1 MSIGKNEYG
10 VIEYRPSPTMKR
22 KIIMAAAEDPHSR
35 IPTTKVAKLIRAALK
50 EEFPTAK
57 FSVRS
62 HSYSMGSSI
71 TIYWTDGP
79 VDEYATGPLYTD
91 HGVKE
96 VRPIARYF
104 SGATFDGMDD
114 SKHYHDTVVGNASVA
129 FGVDFV
135 FTKRELSGEATAR
148 AELEFRRENKTLIES
163 LEFLGKLHTD
173 NWNTWILPPTKDTH
187 VYDGSYDM
195 AVRAAGLRM
204 AFGPDFDRSEFS
216 LTMEESL
223 TAK

>member
-1 MSIGKNEYG
+1 MSIVKNEYG

-22 KIIMAAAEDPHSR
+22 KIIMAAAEDPDSR
-35 IPTTKVAKLIRAALK
+35 IATTTVAKLIRAALK

-62 HSYSMGSSI
+62 HSYSMGSEI

-79 VDEYATGPLYTD
+79 VDEYATGAGGLD

-96 VRPIARYF
+96 VRPIARF
-104 SGATFDGMDD
+104 FAGATFDGMDD

-135 FTKRELSGEATAR
+135 FTDRTLSGEATAR
-148 AELEFRRENKTLIES
+148 AELEFRRENRPLIAEVGGEV
-163 LEFLGKLHTD
+163 LD
-173 NWNTWILPPTKDTH
+173 NWHTWTLPPVKDTLL
-187 VYDGSYDM
+187 YEGSYDM
-195 AVRAAGLRM
+195 AVRAAGFRM
-204 AFGPDFDRSEFS
+204 AFGPGFDRSGFS
-216 LTMEESL
+216 LTLEAEVV
-223 TAK
+223 

>member
-1 MSIGKNEYG
+1 MSIVKNECG

-35 IPTTKVAKLIRAALK
+35 IKTTKVAKLIRAALK

-79 VDEYATGPLYTD
+79 VSEYATGPLHAD

-96 VRPIARYF
+96 VKPIARF
-104 SGATFDGMDD
+104 FAGATFDGMDD
-114 SKHYHDTVVGNASVA
+114 SMHYHDTVVGRATVR

-135 FTKRELSGEATAR
+135 FTNRDLSGEATAR
-148 AELEFRRENKTLIES
+148 AELEFRRENKALIE
-163 LEFLGKLHTD
+163 ELGTGIHSD
-173 NWNTWILPPTKDTH
+173 NWNTWVLPPVKDTLL
-187 VYDGSYDM
+187 YEGSYTM

-204 AFGPDFDRSEFS
+204 AFGPHFDRSEFS

-223 TAK
+223 TTE

>member
-22 KIIMAAAEDPHSR
+22 KIIMAAAEDPDNR
-35 IPTTKVAKLIRAALK
+35 IPTTAVAKLIRAALK
-50 EEFPTAK
+50 EEFPTTK

-62 HSYSMGSSI
+62 KSYTGGSSI

-104 SGATFDGMDD
+104 AGATFDGRDD
-114 SKHYHDTVVGNASVA
+114 SMHYHETPVGMATVR
-129 FGVDFV
+129 FGANFV
-135 FTKRELSGEATAR
+135 FTDRTLSGEATAR
-148 AELEFRRENKTLIES
+148 AELEFRRENKPLIE
-163 LEFLGKLHTD
+163 ELGTGIHSD
-173 NWNTWILPPTKDTH
+173 NWNTWVLPPTKDTIR
-187 VYDGSYDM
+187 YEGSYTM
-195 AVRAAGLRM
+195 AVRAAGLRR
-204 AFGPDFDRSEFS
+204 AFGPGFDRSEFS
-216 LTMEESL
+216 LTLEKEL
-223 TAK
+223 A

>member
-1 MSIGKNEYG
+1 MSIEKNEYG

-22 KIIMAAAEDPHSR
+22 KIIMAAAEDPDNHR
-35 IPTTKVAKLIRAALK
+35 IPTTAVAKLIRAALK
-50 EEFPTAK
+50 EEFPTTK

-79 VDEYATGPLYTD
+79 VDEYATGPLHTD

-104 SGATFDGMDD
+104 AGATFDGRDD
-114 SKHYHDTVVGNASVA
+114 SKHYHATAVGIATVR

-135 FTKRELSGEATAR
+135 FTDRTLSGEATAR
-148 AELEFRRENKTLIES
+148 AELEFRRENKALIEA
-163 LEFLGKLHTD
+163 LGTGIHSD
-173 NWNTWILPPTKDTH
+173 NWNTWVLPPVKDTLL
-187 VYDGSYDM
+187 YAGSYAL

>member
-22 KIIMAAAEDPHSR
+22 KIIMAAAEDPDNR

-79 VDEYATGPLYTD
+79 VDEYATGPLHTD

-96 VRPIARYF
+96 VRPIARFF

-114 SKHYHDTVVGNASVA
+114 SKHYHDTVVGIATVA

-135 FTKRELSGEATAR
+135 FTNRTLSGEATAR
-148 AELEFRRENKTLIES
+148 AELEFRRENKALIE
-163 LEFLGKLHTD
+163 ELGTGIHSD
-173 NWNTWILPPTKDTH
+173 NWHTWVLPPVKDTLR
-187 VYDGSYDM
+187 YEGSYTM

-223 TAK
+223 TVK

>member
-22 KIIMAAAEDPHSR
+22 KIIMAAAEDPDNR

-79 VDEYATGPLYTD
+79 VDEYATGPLHTD

-104 SGATFDGMDD
+104 AGATFDGRDD

-135 FTKRELSGEATAR
+135 FTDRTLSGEATAR
-148 AELEFRRENKTLIES
+148 AELEFRRENKALIE
-163 LEFLGKLHTD
+163 ELGTGIHSDIAHT
-173 NWNTWILPPTKDTH
+173 WVLPPVKDTLL
-187 VYDGSYDM
+187 YAGSYAM